1 MERSLTIRIIVT
13 GGTLDK
19 IHDPIGEVLTFP
31 VESHVPKML
40 QDCNVSDVQ
49 VQELMLRDS
58 LELSRDEQIIIAEA
72 VIRAPEDRIVIT
84 HGTSRMAET
93 AAYLSEV
100 IPTKVVVLTGALRPY
115 SFFPA
120 EPAFNVGCAIGVA
133 RLAAVGVY
141 VVMNGRIFGGE
152 AVKKDPDTGTFSERR
167 TLS

>member
-1 MERSLTIRIIVT
+1 MAIRIIVT

-19 IHDPIGEVLTFP
+19 IHDPIGEVLTFSG
-31 VESHVPKML
+31 ESHVPKIL
-40 QDCNVSDVQ
+40 QDCNVADVQ

-58 LELSRDEQIIIAEA
+58 LELSRDEQVKIAEA
-72 VIRAPEDRIVIT
+72 VISAPEDRIVIT

-100 IPTKVVVLTGALRPY
+100 VTTKIVVLTGALRPY

-133 RLAAVGVY
+133 QLAAVGVY

-152 AVKKDPDTGTFSERR
+152 AVRKDPRTGTFSEQRAV
-167 TLS
+167 S